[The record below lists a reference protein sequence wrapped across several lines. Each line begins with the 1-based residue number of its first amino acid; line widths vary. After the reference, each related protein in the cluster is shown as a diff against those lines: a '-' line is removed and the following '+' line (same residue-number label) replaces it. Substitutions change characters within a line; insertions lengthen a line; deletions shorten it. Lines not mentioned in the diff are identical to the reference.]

1 MIELKILLNWA
12 SCAFLLSSGLLFM
25 RRHCGDRSRLYLAWV
40 WLICGLLFSIRLFIA
55 ESGEPVVDR
64 VLPVEN
70 LAGGLCAIVILYLY
84 PLEAISGGWLS
95 RKYMI
100 FFFLPGV
107 ILEAVLWLIKPCARE
122 LASFS
127 EIWVYVGEFNVWFRL
142 FVLLFAISFY
152 TIFLYYIPYNW
163 MKSSVYH
170 RWIVN
175 YSLKIQVIAILFVTF
190 MLTGSV
196 WVSSIHLLICI
207 LFVVTVTY
215 EELFIRFETHSE
227 ESLQTEVDVS
237 EVLSDLVADV
247 EPVDPLV
254 EHLRRLM
261 DDEEIWRNP
270 NIDLSYLALR
280 LKTNRSY
287 LSKAIQNDGYKNFSD
302 MINRKRV
309 AEFLKLAD
317 AGLVVNIQDSF
328 FYVGFRSRETALRCF
343 KKYVGMSPTDYL
355 RFRMTSH

>member
-1 MIELKILLNWA
+1 MK
-12 SCAFLLSSGLLFM
+12 
-25 RRHCGDRSRLYLAWV
+25 
-40 WLICGLLFSIRLFIA
+40 
-55 ESGEPVVDR
+55 
-64 VLPVEN
+64 
-70 LAGGLCAIVILYLY
+70 
-84 PLEAISGGWLS
+84 
-95 RKYMI
+95 
-100 FFFLPGV
+100 
-107 ILEAVLWLIKPCARE
+107 ILEAYAQEYDGRQV
-122 LASFS
+122 F
-127 EIWVYVGEFNVWFRL
+127 
-142 FVLLFAISFY
+142 ISD
-152 TIFLYYIPYNW
+152 
-163 MKSSVYH
+163 
-170 RWIVN
+170 
-175 YSLKIQVIAILFVTF
+175 SLKYIIYFPYEGTDGVANCDIF
-190 MLTGSV
+190 
-196 WVSSIHLLICI
+196 IHPI
-207 LFVVTVTY
+207 TNDKRGY
-215 EELFIRFETHSE
+215 Y
-227 ESLQTEVDVS
+227 
-237 EVLSDLVADV
+237 LVADV

-261 DDEEIWRNP
+261 DDEEIRRNP

>member
-25 RRHCGDRSRLYLAWV
+25 RRHCGDRSRLYLALT
-40 WLICGLLFSIRLFIA
+40 WLVFGLVFLLRLFVA
-55 ESGEPVVDR
+55 EFGEPIVNR

-70 LAGGLCAIVILYLY
+70 LAGGLWAIVILYLY
-84 PLEAISGGWLS
+84 PLEAISGGLFS
-95 RKYMI
+95 KKYMI
-100 FFFLPGV
+100 FFFLPGI
-107 ILEAVLWLIKPCARE
+107 ILGLCLWIMKSYVRE
-122 LASFS
+122 LSS
-127 EIWVYVGEFNVWFRL
+127 LNEIWVYIGEFNVWFRL
-142 FVLLFAISFY
+142 FVLFFAVSFY
-152 TIFLYYIPYNW
+152 TISLYYIPYNW
-163 MKSSVYH
+163 MKSNVHY
-170 RWIVN
+170 RWIVS
-175 YSLKIQVIAILFVTF
+175 YSLKIQVIAILFVAF
-190 MLTGSV
+190 MLTGDV
-196 WVSSIHLLICI
+196 LLSSIHLLACI
-207 LFVVTVTY
+207 LFVLTVTY
-215 EELFIRFETHSE
+215 EELFIRFETPCK
-227 ESLQTEVDVS
+227 ESLRPLTDVS
-237 EVLSDLVADV
+237 DALSGLVTDIK
-247 EPVDPLV
+247 PIDPLI
-254 EHLRRLM
+254 EQLRLLM

-270 NIDLSYLALR
+270 NLDLSYLALR
-280 LKTNRSY
+280 LKTNKSY